1 MCIEAGS
8 GRLIRDNI
16 LFHHPMERIMA
27 LRAKRYR
34 FLLGL
39 FSIGACS
46 TSIYADDLVRTAS
59 GVPNLSGTYDG
70 ATLTPLTRPPEF
82 GDNLYLAPEEA
93 EKLSTTAAA
102 ALAAANSE
110 SDPNRTA
117 PPAGGD
123 GSGGAAGNVGG
134 YNAFWIDRGTD
145 ALLVDGKF
153 RTSVIIDPQ
162 NGQFPPMT
170 PKGQRHMANLI
181 GDVTRKNEGIAWWLD
196 QDGPGPYD
204 NMEQR
209 NTAERCLM
217 GFSGAAPSIP
227 SLYNNF
233 KRVVQTDDYVMIQL
247 EMIHDARIIRL
258 NGTHPPASVTSWL
271 GDSIGQWEGDTL
283 VVDTTNFND
292 QGAGFFTGGSNM
304 HLVEHLTPLTDG
316 NILYRFTVSDPTM
329 WQAPWTGEYVW
340 RASDQRVYEYACHE
354 GNYALG
360 NIMRGARL
368 LEQDVEVAG
377 SGEE

>member
-1 MCIEAGS
+1 M
-8 GRLIRDNI
+8 
-16 LFHHPMERIMA
+16 IMG
-27 LRAKRYR
+27 LHAKQYK

-39 FSIGACS
+39 FLIGIYS
-46 TSIYADDLVRTAS
+46 TPIFADDIARTAS
-59 GVPNLSGTYDG
+59 GVPDLSGTYDG

-82 GDNLYLAPEEA
+82 GDNLYLAPEDA
-93 EKLSTTAAA
+93 EKLSKRAAA

-153 RTSVIIDPQ
+153 RTSVIVDPP
-162 NGQFPPMT
+162 NGQFPSLT
-170 PKGQRHMANLI
+170 PKGQMQMATLY
-181 GDVTRKNEGIAWWLD
+181 GDVTRENEGVAWWLD
-196 QDGPGPYD
+196 QEGPGPYD

-233 KRVVQTDDYVMIQL
+233 KRIVQTDDYVMIQL
-247 EMIHDARIIRL
+247 EMIHDARIVRL
-258 NGTHPPASVTSWL
+258 NGTHPPAHVTNWL
-271 GDSIGQWEGDTL
+271 GDSIGRWEGDTL

-304 HLVEHLTPLTDG
+304 HLVEHLTLQADG
-316 NILYRFTVSDPTM
+316 NILYRFTVSDPTV
-329 WQAPWTGEYVW
+329 WQGPWTGEYVW

-368 LEQDVEVAG
+368 LEQDIELAG
-377 SGEE
+377 AGEE